1 MRRELIVHDHYDNQ
15 MILLV
20 SILSTILPLLI
31 LSFGRTAINSG
42 SVELVSSAGIER
54 RRVSRLVS
62 TTSVVVAFS
71 SNQNSFSSYF
81 ATNTFVVFKVLLL
94 VLHPPLIITNSD

>member
-1 MRRELIVHDHYDNQ
+1 MHDHYDNQ

-71 SNQNSFSSYF
+71 SNQNFSSYF